1 MNRPYN
7 NENRIRPTMNAES
20 IKAITILIV
29 VPVLGFAGYLWLAGT
44 MLWRK
49 TPYAPYG
56 SYFII
61 FGGYGALLVM
71 ALAVALQLWPP
82 ILTLLLIGVLTVGL
96 LCMAMVAY
104 INHKDARLSG
114 YHRWAR
120 NLALVFVGLGLMLW
134 LLGFV

>member
-1 MNRPYN
+1 MSRPYN
-7 NENRIRPTMNAES
+7 NANRIQSAMNAES
-20 IKAITILIV
+20 IKAIVILIV
-29 VPVLGFAGYLWLAGT
+29 VPVLGFAGYLWLAAT

-71 ALAVALQLWPP
+71 ALAVVLQLWPP
-82 ILTLLLIGVLTVGL
+82 ALTLLLIGVLTVGL
-96 LCMAMVAY
+96 FFMAMVAY

-120 NLALVFVGLGLMLW
+120 NLALVFLGLGLLLW
-134 LLGFV
+134 LLGFM